1 MFVIADDTC
10 ECWCAGELKLKSTCI
25 SYLSGFESKQT
36 NHNINSK
43 NISQM
48 TNESTQRISYV
59 LLQHVHNA
67 LQWFVLRI

>member
-1 MFVIADDTC
+1 MFVIADDVC

-25 SYLSGFESKQT
+25 SYLFGFESKQT

-48 TNESTQRISYV
+48 TNESSGINTTHFIYSIATRS
-59 LLQHVHNA
+59 
-67 LQWFVLRI
+67 